1 VEGQRG
7 EAKDQRLVPQA
18 CIQVI
23 DTGIGIKA
31 EFLPYV
37 FDRFRQEDSSTTRS
51 YSGLGIGLAIAHHL
65 VELHGGTI
73 EAYSA
78 GEGKGATFSIK
89 IPLVESAG
97 GAGDAGG
104 AGGELITDNHS
115 PLNGLQILVV
125 DDDADNREF
134 MVFALT
140 TYGANAIATA
150 SSDEALRALQQFK
163 PDVLVSDIGMPDEDG
178 YALIRQVRMLEH
190 KNGGNIP
197 AIAVTGYTRDSDR
210 NQALTA
216 GFQLHLSKPIQAI
229 ELVAAIAKLC
239 RRNAL
244 FQTPI
249 GISTKQKPII

>member
-1 VEGQRG
+1 MVWRG
-7 EAKDQRLVPQA
+7 ERTRRLG
-18 CIQVI
+18 
-23 DTGIGIKA
+23 DKG
-31 EFLPYV
+31 
-37 FDRFRQEDSSTTRS
+37 TRGQGEENITS
-51 YSGLGIGLAIAHHL
+51 NHL
-65 VELHGGTI
+65 
-73 EAYSA
+73 
-78 GEGKGATFSIK
+78 
-89 IPLVESAG
+89 
-97 GAGDAGG
+97 
-104 AGGELITDNHS
+104 

-134 MVFALT
+134 MVLALT

-190 KNGGNIP
+190 KSGGNIP

-216 GFQLHLSKPIQAI
+216 GFQLHLSKPIQPI

-249 GISTKQKPII
+249 GISTKQIPRILG